1 MSTRL
6 SFAAVLRLWFGARG
20 PHVINGPASRTFD
33 AQVKG
38 RPLGEHFVAVSTP
51 NFVAFLHLLSV
62 PCLRPCIRPDRCLR
76 ARGLTVSHKQA
87 DTLRTGPVPFVGPWS
102 GILLPGRWGSS
113 YLPRLC
119 LKFIFSYYSH
129 RSLGKALARR
139 LLLRGVARKA
149 YADKLK
155 AAYGHLHDP

>member
-1 MSTRL
+1 MAVWRL
-6 SFAAVLRLWFGARG
+6 GAG
-20 PHVINGPASRTFD
+20 AHDPHVIDGPTPRTFD

-87 DTLRTGPVPFVGPWS
+87 DTLRTGPVPFVGPWFGGMTPS
-102 GILLPGRWGSS
+102 RWGSS

-119 LKFIFSYYSH
+119 LKFVFSYSFR
-129 RSLGKALARR
+129 RSLKKALARH
-139 LLLRGVARKA
+139 LRPGG
-149 YADKLK
+149 AD
-155 AAYGHLHDP
+155 